1 MTCDIILA
9 TGLSISGC
17 AFIYAYIYI
26 HINFNLNEKTK
37 CLNFISSAGLFDLH
51 VWHIFSKM
59 LSSETQ
65 KKNF

>member
-51 VWHIFSKM
+51 V
-59 LSSETQ
+59 
-65 KKNF
+65 